1 MNELSG
7 EWLGCSP
14 YLTPMFYRFISQNAE
29 KLFNDNSAGS
39 VSAADAVRLDTDQVE
54 ELAALLPPYEVFT
67 RVHEDDR

>member
-1 MNELSG
+1 MNEMSG
-7 EWLGCSP
+7 VGSP
-14 YLTPMFYRFISQNAE
+14 YLPPMSHRFISQNAE
-29 KLFNDNSAGS
+29 KLFNDHSAGS

>member
-1 MNELSG
+1 MSG
-7 EWLGCSP
+7 EWLGGSP
-14 YLTPMFYRFISQNAE
+14 YLPPMFHRFISQNAE